1 MEAPSRHKSRLL
13 REMSRDLNHSIASS
27 TGSNHGTVSTD
38 STLTDFN
45 PEKDDAVMSTRQLDN
60 DTSNTNPK
68 LPKLRDTA
76 KKYGRWAP
84 RQPEFVI
91 NTSALDKA
99 FPDFTQGS
107 IDDALDTE
115 SIEVGRGAKT
125 RQRGASRNPRFD
137 YSDNF
142 DSPIVVGEY
151 KVLRSPPRG
160 HDEEMDPMIKDIKRS
175 SVQKTTIS
183 QHRNLSQ
190 KENLPPSAQ
199 KSATGSPYV
208 SNASLASGGQRRT
221 LAELHAYVAD
231 ESNGSISLDPRAAHR
246 NFQAKSTRFSS
257 QSKAQQLTTLSKKQQ
272 LEDVSAA
279 KFRAASNTTPSRGQG
294 KSFQVVNTGASNTPN
309 PTQQSFILP
318 AATEFSQLVSAE
330 TGAAGIPVIV
340 RGGMVQART
349 LNRFSG
355 KFDDVDG
362 IEVPTEEEDIYL
374 SVELLKSK
382 VAQLE
387 TEKAD
392 SEKIVNDL
400 KRDNFQL
407 QTKMKEFERRRRSDS
422 ALGIADGGSDN
433 DRDRNV
439 IAEKASKYHPICPY
453 ASLTSLELQAHAA
466 SLQSLLDESR
476 HKASSQ
482 ELRLKTNTAERDH
495 AVKQLAQAEGLLE
508 QLRAEN
514 DDLKE
519 ENESL
524 RLQLKEYTEEDEMD
538 TNGWRVGERALKQEV
553 ASLKTKLSQLGSEI
567 EENALNWGR
576 KESSLKRK
584 IRRQLEILGEVQ
596 EATQEI
602 RNNTLELNI
611 MAASRKASKS
621 TRPVKSKRKASVE
634 NGSTANNRL
643 AGKTD
648 KSRPAEL
655 SVRPKSHQ
663 STHEELQEPQ
673 SVDKSINAEE
683 SYNEESTAETTVHRS
698 KVETVNQ
705 DGSTLD
711 GSEYASIVG
720 PDFMANLRQL
730 LRVSRTMKRETE
742 TAPAAIQDTTNY
754 TAQSVRSAASS
765 QALSLKV
772 PVGILKNNRTVNQD
786 EFDLTGRLSVR
797 SSKHHEHAENEH
809 NSAST
814 VLHRRRHS
822 DSAVNA
828 PLRGRRTDMDDMTS
842 EFIIPDIAST
852 IYNRVTEYPVLST
865 NARHIL
871 DGLCKHDG
879 KNCTVCSRVVS
890 FDAKSELKSK
900 VHVPK
905 PIPVSDRMPVPAPY
919 EEEPTTR
926 PAVQPGLAL
935 AIVIK
940 GLKDEVAHLKAELSR
955 VQAAYNKHDSSLG
968 MRQRKALKK
977 HLDELLKAIDVKSDQ
992 IYALYDVLEGQ
1003 KLSGQQ
1009 MSEED
1014 IEVTLLS
1021 IGIDPN
1027 EFAKTSKKDANKK
1040 TQEQNDNGAGNDDED
1055 DDSELDLPWEG
1066 IDDTTT
1072 GSIVGKRR
1080 PTFA

>member
-1 MEAPSRHKSRLL
+1 
-13 REMSRDLNHSIASS
+13 
-27 TGSNHGTVSTD
+27 
-38 STLTDFN
+38 
-45 PEKDDAVMSTRQLDN
+45 MSTRQLDN

-160 HDEEMDPMIKDIKRS
+160 HDEEMDPMLKDIKRS
-175 SVQKTTIS
+175 SVQKTTTS

-231 ESNGSISLDPRAAHR
+231 ESNGSISLDSRPAHR

-257 QSKAQQLTTLSKKQQ
+257 QSKAQQPTTLLKKQQ
-272 LEDVSAA
+272 LEDVLAA
-279 KFRAASNTTPSRGQG
+279 KSRAASNTTPSRGSG

-318 AATEFSQLVSAE
+318 AATEFSQMVSAE

-374 SVELLKSK
+374 SVELLKSR

-400 KRDNFQL
+400 QRDNFQL

-439 IAEKASKYHPICPY
+439 IAEKAK
-453 ASLTSLELQAHAA
+453 LQAHAA
-466 SLQSLLDESR
+466 SLQNLLDESR

-495 AVKQLAQAEGLLE
+495 AVKQLAQAERLLE

-514 DDLKE
+514 DGLKE

-524 RLQLKEYTEEDEMD
+524 RLQLKEYIEEDEMD
-538 TNGWRVGERALKQEV
+538 TNGWRVGEQALKQEV

-584 IRRQLEILGEVQ
+584 ICRQLEILGEVQ

-621 TRPVKSKRKASVE
+621 TRPVKSKRKAVAE
-634 NGSTANNRL
+634 TGSTANNHF
-643 AGKTD
+643 AGKTE
-648 KSRPAEL
+648 KSRPAEP

-673 SVDKSINAEE
+673 SVNKSINAEE

-742 TAPAAIQDTTNY
+742 AAPATIQDTTNY

-765 QALSLKV
+765 QAHSLKV

-797 SSKHHEHAENEH
+797 SSKHHEHADHEH
-809 NSAST
+809 DSAST

-852 IYNRVTEYPVLST
+852 TYNRVTEYPVLST
-865 NARHIL
+865 NARRIL

-919 EEEPTTR
+919 EDEPTTR

-940 GLKDEVAHLKAELSR
+940 GLKDEVAHLKVELLR

-968 MRQRKALKK
+968 MRQRKVLKK

-1027 EFAKTSKKDANKK
+1027 EFTKTSKKDANKE

-1072 GSIVGKRR
+1072 GSIIGKRR

>member
-1 MEAPSRHKSRLL
+1 
-13 REMSRDLNHSIASS
+13 
-27 TGSNHGTVSTD
+27 
-38 STLTDFN
+38 
-45 PEKDDAVMSTRQLDN
+45 MSTRQLDN
-60 DTSNTNPK
+60 DSFNTNPK

-160 HDEEMDPMIKDIKRS
+160 HDEEMDPMLKDIKRS

-231 ESNGSISLDPRAAHR
+231 ESNGSISLDPRPAHR

-257 QSKAQQLTTLSKKQQ
+257 QSKAQQPTTLSKKHQ
-272 LEDVSAA
+272 LEDVLAA
-279 KFRAASNTTPSRGQG
+279 KSRLASNTTPSRGQG

-318 AATEFSQLVSAE
+318 AATEFSQIVSAE

-362 IEVPTEEEDIYL
+362 IEVPIEEEDIYL
-374 SVELLKSK
+374 SVELLKSR

-439 IAEKASKYHPICPY
+439 IAETAK
-453 ASLTSLELQAHAA
+453 LQAHVA

-476 HKASSQ
+476 HKASNQ
-482 ELRLKTNTAERDH
+482 ELRLKTNTTERDH
-495 AVKQLAQAEGLLE
+495 AVKQFAQAERLLE

-524 RLQLKEYTEEDEMD
+524 RLQLKEYIEEDGMD
-538 TNGWRVGERALKQEV
+538 TNGWRVGEQALKQEV

-567 EENALNWGR
+567 EENALSWGR

-602 RNNTLELNI
+602 RNNTLELSI
-611 MAASRKASKS
+611 MAASRKVSKS
-621 TRPVKSKRKASVE
+621 TRPVKSKRKAVAE
-634 NGSTANNRL
+634 NGSTANNHF

-648 KSRPAEL
+648 KSRPAEPSL
-655 SVRPKSHQ
+655 RPKSHQ

-683 SYNEESTAETTVHRS
+683 SYNEESTAETTVHRP
-698 KVETVNQ
+698 KVETVDQ

-742 TAPAAIQDTTNY
+742 AAPAAIQDTTNH

-797 SSKHHEHAENEH
+797 SSKHHEHADNEH

-865 NARHIL
+865 NARRIL

-926 PAVQPGLAL
+926 PAVHPGLAL

-940 GLKDEVAHLKAELSR
+940 GLKDEVAHLKVELSR

-1027 EFAKTSKKDANKK
+1027 EFTKTSKKDANKE
-1040 TQEQNDNGAGNDDED
+1040 TQEQNDNNAGNDGED

>member
-160 HDEEMDPMIKDIKRS
+160 HDEEMDLMLKDIKRS

-318 AATEFSQLVSAE
+318 AATEFSQMVSAE

-374 SVELLKSK
+374 SVELLKSR

-524 RLQLKEYTEEDEMD
+524 RLQLKEYIEEDEMD

-865 NARHIL
+865 NARRIL

-1003 KLSGQQ
+1003 KLSVQQ